1 MSAYLLDTH
10 VVLWSVVEPSR
21 ISRLTRIRLANRTIW
36 VSDVSAIEIAIKM
49 NTNKLVL
56 PKAFAEDFVG
66 AFRYAIAD
74 LEAESAV
81 LTLDDISRLRRLPLL
96 HRDPF
101 DRLIIAQAM
110 ARGLT
115 VVTADETFGLYPG
128 LDVLE
133 I

>member
-21 ISRLTRIRLANRTIW
+21 ISRLTRTRLANRTIW

-56 PKAFAEDFVG
+56 PEVFAEDFVG

-81 LTLDDISRLRRLPLL
+81 LTLL